1 MKAEF
6 QTYSSVAEK
15 GQQQIPDSRIIPRN
29 LVSVVKKIVEEEDQ
43 GKNIMMFGLLEEE
56 IEVLNDKVRGVLESI
71 GEKSRVEACTIGK
84 TIAGKMSLPLKQRQE
99 FVAVNLTFQNV
110 SAVSALLMRGKCW

>member
-6 QTYSSVAEK
+6 QTFSSVAEK

-99 FVAVNLTFQNV
+99 FVAVNTPKIAAPRQ
-110 SAVSALLMRGKCW
+110 GI